1 MDETTLLLPARSCSG
16 SSSSPSGSVQPDRR
30 MLANESGSNSSR
42 VLEAEAQSRYRGLRE
57 IAILFRASVPV
68 IFSYTL
74 QLSLQTVSV
83 AVVARLGSTE
93 LSVSAFSLMLAFVT
107 GWCVALGGSTALDTL
122 GSQAFTG
129 GKHSTDLS
137 IHFQRCLLMLWL
149 IFIPVG
155 IMWTNV
161 APILRAFGQDE
172 ELSHGTQQYLRVLL
186 LAAPGYIG
194 FETLKKYLQCQGIM
208 DASTYVLILITPINV
223 VLNVYFVHYTEF
235 GIYGSPIAL
244 SFTFSFA
251 FFFLIIYTAYSPAHK
266 QNGTWGGFQLR
277 AVLDPRSCIA
287 LLKLA
292 LPGILMVGTE
302 WAAFEIVAL
311 AAARLGTVPRAAQ
324 SVIMTTDQILNSI
337 PFGIG
342 VAASTRVGNAIG
354 RRDAAGAKLTGH
366 LSALL
371 SVITG
376 IIVMVSLLLAKDV
389 YGYCFSNDESV
400 VHLVSQVM
408 PLVASFQVADG
419 LAGSCGGVLR
429 GQGRQH
435 LGAAFNLVAYYVL
448 ALPLGIALAFHWG
461 YGLPGLWVGQVVA
474 LFIVGTCEY
483 AVVWLGTDWD
493 HEIEK
498 GVWRNNQEMMYEVN
512 GRVSEVS
519 A

>member
-1 MDETTLLLPARSCSG
+1 MDETTLLLPARSCSR
-16 SSSSPSGSVQPDRR
+16 SSSPSGSVQPDRLV
-30 MLANESGSNSSR
+30 LANESGSNSSR

-83 AVVARLGSTE
+83 AVVARLGSTA
-93 LSVSAFSLMLAFVT
+93 LSVTAFSLMLAF
-107 GWCVALGGSTALDTL
+107 
-122 GSQAFTG
+122 
-129 GKHSTDLS
+129 
-137 IHFQRCLLMLWL
+137 RCLLILWL

-161 APILRAFGQDE
+161 APILMALGQDE
-172 ELSHGTQQYLRVLL
+172 ELSRGTQQYLRVLL

-223 VLNVYFVHYTEF
+223 ALNVYFVHYTDF

-266 QNGTWGGFQLR
+266 QNGTWGGLQLR
-277 AVLDPRSCIA
+277 AVLDARSCIA

-311 AAARLGTVPRAAQ
+311 AAARLGNVPRAAQ

-354 RRDAAGAKLTGH
+354 RRDAAGAKFTGH

-376 IIVMVSLLLAKDV
+376 AVVMVSLLLAKDI
-389 YGYCFSNDESV
+389 YGYIFSNDESV

-461 YGLPGLWVGQVVA
+461 YGLPGLWIGQVVA

-493 HEIEK
+493 HEVEK
-498 GVWRNNQEMMYEVN
+498 GVWRNNQEMMYDVN

>member
-1 MDETTLLLPARSCSG
+1 M
-16 SSSSPSGSVQPDRR
+16 
-30 MLANESGSNSSR
+30 
-42 VLEAEAQSRYRGLRE
+42 
-57 IAILFRASVPV
+57 
-68 IFSYTL
+68 
-74 QLSLQTVSV
+74 
-83 AVVARLGSTE
+83 
-93 LSVSAFSLMLAFVT
+93 
-107 GWCVALGGSTALDTL
+107 
-122 GSQAFTG
+122 
-129 GKHSTDLS
+129 DLS
-137 IHFQRCLLMLWL
+137 IHFQRCLLILWL
-149 IFIPVG
+149 LFIPVG
-155 IMWTNV
+155 IIWANV
-161 APILRAFGQDE
+161 APILMALGQDE
-172 ELSHGTQQYLRVLL
+172 ELSRGTQQYLRVLL

-208 DASTYVLILITPINV
+208 DASTYVLIFISPINV
-223 VLNVYFVHYTEF
+223 ALNVYFVHYTDF

-251 FFFLIIYTAYSPAHK
+251 FFFLVIYTAYSPTHA

-277 AVLDPRSCIA
+277 AVLDARSCITF
-287 LLKLA
+287 LKLA
-292 LPGILMVGTE
+292 IPGILMVGTE

-311 AAARLGTVPRAAQ
+311 AAARLGNIPRAAQ

-354 RRDAAGAKLTGH
+354 RRDAAGAKFTGH

-376 IIVMVSLLLAKDV
+376 TIVMIALLLAKDV
-389 YGYCFSNDESV
+389 YGYIFSDDESV
-400 VHLVSQVM
+400 AQLVSQVM

-435 LGAAFNLVAYYVL
+435 LGAAFNIVAYYVL
-448 ALPLGIALAFHWG
+448 ALPLGITLAFHWG

-493 HEIEK
+493 HEVEM
-498 GVWRNNQEMMYEVN
+498 GVCRNNQEMMHEVTRTASEVN
-512 GRVSEVS
+512 